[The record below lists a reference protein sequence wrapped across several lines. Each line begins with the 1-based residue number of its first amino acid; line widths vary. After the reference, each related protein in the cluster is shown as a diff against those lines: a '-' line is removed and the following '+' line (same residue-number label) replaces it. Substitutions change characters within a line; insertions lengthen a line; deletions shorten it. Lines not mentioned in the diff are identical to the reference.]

1 MGGGG
6 GGAPNPVVLSPEST
20 FRYHTAAVEDVDWHN
35 RDPNMVGS
43 CGDDGLICLWDVTRG
58 NNDNGNNN
66 GGGSKP
72 LHVIRNAHDGDVNGM
87 EFHPTNEHLLASC
100 GSDKVVKLWDMRN
113 LKR

>member
-1 MGGGG
+1 
-6 GGAPNPVVLSPEST
+6 LSPEST

-35 RDPNMVGS
+35 KDPNMVGS
-43 CGDDGLICLWDVTRG
+43 CGDDGLICLWDVMR
-58 NNDNGNNN
+58 GNNN
-66 GGGSKP
+66 GGSSSTHGDGGKP